1 MRGRTLAK
9 PALPLLVLIPLLA
22 FLMAL
27 APGAQMS
34 AEDAG
39 RKASFVPALDKF
51 YSKPTV
57 ETSARY
63 VPATHSW
70 NVVLTEQASGNEV
83 ARLTVDDDSGAV
95 SGVSI
100 SPGANQLSYPSLDK
114 EEAMK
119 LAGTQPR
126 VQEELSKYKTYVT
139 DAEYKDGEWIV
150 HYWTEAEDNQTGVAR
165 IKQTEVAQVGIDAE
179 SWGVNYV
186 FTGAQVG
193 WQMARGDS
201 GAYGK
206 EANYWWVWGPMALVF
221 ALAFVRTDKLYSLRN
236 LDVVAMLGFL
246 VSHGFFRQ
254 GIPYEAVLLW
264 YPPLIYLLIR
274 TLLMGF
280 GIGARVEKT
289 SSFPTWLL
297 LAAALL
303 ASGVVIGLNLYSR
316 VIDVGYAGVVGA
328 DRILDGVIPYGNMP
342 PDVGTGDTY
351 GPLNYLTYV
360 PSVLI
365 FGFSGNWDFLP
376 AAHAVTIFAFV
387 VGALAMLVAGWR
399 LSGLRL
405 GAAMFLAW
413 AVFPYT
419 LYTTNNNANDIIVA
433 AAAAIGLAA
442 ATSPIARGL
451 TVTAGFALKLYPIL
465 LVPLWFLHDD
475 VRRGPMLKF
484 ILGGVAVVVT
494 TFWVLFLDGDPVGS
508 LKLFYDKTI
517 AFQGTRDTPWT
528 IFTQVPQI
536 AFLKEPL
543 TAAVVL
549 LAFIV
554 AVFPSGKR
562 TVRQLAALSA
572 AVVIAFQLTTNYWFY
587 TYVIWFEPFI
597 FLALLAATNE
607 KTALDKEGHQ
617 ASDPRS
623 QEVDAQDERT
633 AREDER

>member
-1 MRGRTLAK
+1 MKAGFPVLALV
-9 PALPLLVLIPLLA
+9 ALLWFILA
-22 FLMAL
+22 F
-27 APGAQMS
+27 APGSQMN

-39 RKASFVPALDKF
+39 QKASFVPELENL

-57 ETSARY
+57 ETSADY
-63 VPATHSW
+63 EPNTDSW
-70 NVVLTEQASGNEV
+70 NVTLTEQASGENV
-83 ARLTVDDDSGAV
+83 ARLTVDDDSGSV
-95 SGVSI
+95 SGVAVL
-100 SPGANQLSYPSLDK
+100 PGADELDYPKLDK
-114 EEAMK
+114 EDAMK
-119 LAGTQPR
+119 LADTLPR
-126 VQEELSKYKTYVT
+126 VQEEISGYGTYVT
-139 DAEYKDGEWIV
+139 DAEYQGGEWIV
-150 HYWTEAEDNQTGVAR
+150 HYWIEEGGE
-165 IKQTEVAQVGIDAE
+165 QTEVAQVGIDAE

-186 FTGAQVG
+186 FTGEQVG

-236 LDVVAMLGFL
+236 LDVLAMLGFL

-254 GIPYEAVLLW
+254 GISYESVLLW
-264 YPPLIYLLIR
+264 YPPLIYLLVR

-280 GIGARVEKT
+280 GVGARVEKT

-297 LAAALL
+297 FAAAML
-303 ASGVVIGLNLYSR
+303 ASGLIIGLNLYSR

-328 DRILDGVIPYGNMP
+328 DQIIEGAVPYGNMP
-342 PDVGTGDTY
+342 SDVGTGDTY
-351 GPLNYLTYV
+351 GPLNYLLYV

-376 AAHAVTIFAFV
+376 AAHAVTISAFV
-387 VGALAMLVAGWR
+387 VGALAMLIAGWR
-399 LSGLRL
+399 LSGPRL

-413 AVFPYT
+413 SVFPYT
-419 LYTTNNNANDIIVA
+419 LYTTNNNANDIIAA

-442 ATSPIARGL
+442 ATSPLGRGL

-465 LVPLWFLHDD
+465 LVPLWMFHDD
-475 VRRGPMLKF
+475 VRRKPAIQF

-494 TFWVLFLDGDPVGS
+494 TFWVLFLDGDPLGS
-508 LKLFYDKTI
+508 LKLFYEKTL

-528 IFTQVPQI
+528 IFTQVPQL

-572 AVVIAFQLTTNYWFY
+572 AIVIAFQLTTNYWFY
-587 TYVIWFEPFI
+587 TYIIWFEPLI
-597 FLALLAATNE
+597 FLALLAGTNE
-607 KTALDKEGHQ
+607 KTALDGKGEDKSEVGE
-617 ASDPRS
+617 REE
-623 QEVDAQDERT
+623 QEAE
-633 AREDER
+633 A

>member
-1 MRGRTLAK
+1 VRGRALVKTG
-9 PALPLLVLIPLLA
+9 LPLLALIPLLCFILA
-22 FLMAL
+22 F
-27 APGAQMS
+27 APGSQMS

-39 RKASFVPALDKF
+39 RRASFVPELEEF

-57 ETSARY
+57 ETSAEY
-63 VPATHSW
+63 EAATDSW
-70 NVVLTEQASGNEV
+70 DVVLTEQASGEDV
-83 ARLTVDDDSGAV
+83 ARLTVDDDSGTV
-95 SGVSI
+95 SGVTV
-100 SPGANQLSYPSLDK
+100 SPGADELDYPSLDK

-119 LAGTQPR
+119 LAGAQPR
-126 VQEELSKYKTYVT
+126 VQEELSGYDTYVT

-150 HYWTEAEDNQTGVAR
+150 HYWIEEGET
-165 IKQTEVAQVGIDAE
+165 QTEVAQVGVDAE
-179 SWGVNYV
+179 SWGINYV
-186 FTGAQVG
+186 FTGDQVG

-206 EANYWWVWGPMALVF
+206 EANYWYVWSPMALIF
-221 ALAFVRTDKLYSLRN
+221 ALAFICTDKLYSLRN
-236 LDVVAMLGFL
+236 LDVLAMLGFL

-254 GIPYEAVLLW
+254 GISYEAVLLW
-264 YPPLIYLLIR
+264 YPPLIYLLLR

-280 GIGARVEKT
+280 GIGTRVERT

-303 ASGVVIGLNLYSR
+303 TSGLVIGLNLYSR

-328 DRILDGVIPYGNMP
+328 DRILDGTVPYGNMP
-342 PDVGTGDTY
+342 SDVGTGDTY
-351 GPLNYLTYV
+351 GPLNYLLYV

-387 VGALAMLVAGWR
+387 VGALAMLIAGWR

-433 AAAAIGLAA
+433 AAAAVGLAT
-442 ATSPIARGL
+442 ATSPLARGL

-475 VRRGPMLKF
+475 VRRGPMFKF
-484 ILGGVAVVVT
+484 ILGGVAIVAT
-494 TFWVLFLDGDPVGS
+494 TFWVLFLDGDPLGN

-528 IFTQVPQI
+528 IFTQVPQL
-536 AFLKEPL
+536 AFLKESL
-543 TAAVVL
+543 LAAVVL

-572 AVVIAFQLTTNYWFY
+572 AIVIAFQLTTNYWFY
-587 TYVIWFEPFI
+587 TYIIWFEPLI
-597 FLALLAATNE
+597 FLALLAGTNE
-607 KTALDKEGHQ
+607 KTALDGKEDRDSKFGE
-617 ASDPRS
+617 
-623 QEVDAQDERT
+623 QEPTRNVATPSPPSSPEG
-633 AREDER
+633 

>member
-1 MRGRTLAK
+1 MRGRKLVK
-9 PALPLLVLIPLLA
+9 PALPVLLLIPLLSLILA
-22 FLMAL
+22 F
-27 APGAQMS
+27 APGSQMD
-34 AEDAG
+34 AEEAA
-39 RKASFVPALDKF
+39 REASFVPELDDL

-57 ETSARY
+57 ETSAAY
-63 VPATHSW
+63 EPATDSW
-70 NVVLTEQASGNEV
+70 DVVLTEQASEEDV
-83 ARLTVDDDSGAV
+83 ARLTVDDDSGSV
-95 SGVSI
+95 LGVTVL
-100 SPGANQLSYPSLDK
+100 PGADGLDYPNLAQED
-114 EEAMK
+114 AMK
-119 LAGTQPR
+119 LADTLPK
-126 VQEELSKYKTYVT
+126 VQEEVSEYGTYVT

-150 HYWTEAEDNQTGVAR
+150 HYWIEEDGEDTE
-165 IKQTEVAQVGIDAE
+165 IAQVGIDAE
-179 SWGVNYV
+179 SWGINYV
-186 FTGAQVG
+186 FTGEQVG

-236 LDVVAMLGFL
+236 LDVLAMLGFL
-246 VSHGFFRQ
+246 VSHGFFRE
-254 GIPYEAVLLW
+254 GISYEAVLLW
-264 YPPLIYLLIR
+264 YPPLIYLLFR

-297 LAAALL
+297 LLAAVL
-303 ASGVVIGLNLYSR
+303 ASGLVIGLNLYAR
-316 VIDVGYAGVVGA
+316 VIDVGYAGVAGA
-328 DRILDGVIPYGNMP
+328 DRILEGTVPYGNMP
-342 PDVGTGDTY
+342 SDVGTGDTY
-351 GPLNYLTYV
+351 GPLNYLLYV

-376 AAHAVTIFAFV
+376 AAHAVTISAFV
-387 VGALAMLVAGWR
+387 VGGLAMLVAGWR

-405 GAAMFLAW
+405 GAALFLAW

-433 AAAAIGLAA
+433 AAAAVGLAT
-442 ATSPIARGL
+442 ATSPLARGL
-451 TVTAGFALKLYPIL
+451 TITAGFALKLYPIL

-475 VRRGPMLKF
+475 VRRGPMIKF
-484 ILGGVAVVVT
+484 ILGGVAVVVA
-494 TFWVLFLDGDPVGS
+494 TFWVLFLDGDPLGS
-508 LKLFYDKTI
+508 LKLFYEKTL

-528 IFTQVPQI
+528 IFTQVPQL

-572 AVVIAFQLTTNYWFY
+572 AIVIAFQLTTNYWFY
-587 TYVIWFEPFI
+587 TYIIWFEPLI
-597 FLALLAATNE
+597 FLALLAGTNE
-607 KTALDKEGHQ
+607 KTALDGKRDRDSKLSE
-617 ASDPRS
+617 
-623 QEVDAQDERT
+623 QET
-633 AREDER
+633 ARNAATSPSNPEG